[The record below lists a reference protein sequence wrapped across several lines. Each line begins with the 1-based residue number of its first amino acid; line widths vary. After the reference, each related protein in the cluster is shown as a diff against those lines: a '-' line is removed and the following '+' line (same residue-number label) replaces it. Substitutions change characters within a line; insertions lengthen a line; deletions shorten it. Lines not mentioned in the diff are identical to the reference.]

1 MASVKESSQTLR
13 LNIITKDIE
22 EEVKIWECD
31 DYAEESPEMA
41 SVKVA
46 DSSQTLGLNVTFKEE
61 EKDDFGESDHGETP
75 NSSDQVETFPAS
87 VKHRR
92 KTCGSLS
99 VVLTN
104 FGGRWKVARSNPR
117 ADQVKFC
124 RSAPEQ
130 GS

>member
-41 SVKVA
+41 SVKMA
-46 DSSQTLGLNVTFKEE
+46 DSTQTLGLNVTFKEE

-75 NSSDQVETFPAS
+75 KSSDQVETFPAS
-87 VKHRR
+87 VKQHR
-92 KTCGSLS
+92 KKAFVELKL
-99 VVLTN
+99 VLN
-104 FGGRWKVARSNPR
+104 AEPY
-117 ADQVKFC
+117 Q
-124 RSAPEQ
+124 
-130 GS
+130 

>member
-41 SVKVA
+41 SVKLA

-61 EKDDFGESDHGETP
+61 KDDFGESDHV
-75 NSSDQVETFPAS
+75 DVHHY
-87 VKHRR
+87 V
-92 KTCGSLS
+92 
-99 VVLTN
+99 
-104 FGGRWKVARSNPR
+104 
-117 ADQVKFC
+117 
-124 RSAPEQ
+124 
-130 GS
+130 

>member
-41 SVKVA
+41 SVKMA
-46 DSSQTLGLNVTFKEE
+46 DSTQTLGLNVTFKEE

-75 NSSDQVETFPAS
+75 KSSDQVETFPAS
-87 VKHRR
+87 VKQHRKKAFVELKLVLNAEN
-92 KTCGSLS
+92 KT
-99 VVLTN
+99 T
-104 FGGRWKVARSNPR
+104 PR
-117 ADQVKFC
+117 QQQEETK
-124 RSAPEQ
+124 P
-130 GS
+130 